1 LRFPVTELHYP
12 KRHNPATALLLLPFD
27 LKRGLRYAGAIIRR
41 SVPSC
46 SFVAQKQ
53 EIEVANRVP
62 ASGLANQ
69 GIDTPAKLFWNLG
82 SAALVEQAVIR
93 GEGVL
98 AKEGPLVVETGR
110 HTGRSAK
117 DKFIVRDSE
126 TEDTIWWDNNKS
138 IAPEHFQALKQ
149 DFLAALGQKE
159 TLFVADLY
167 GGSQP
172 EHRVRVRVIN
182 ELAWHNLFIR
192 TMLVRP
198 EAGELEGFEPE
209 FTIIDL
215 PTFVA
220 DPARH
225 GCRSETVIA
234 VSLTE
239 RMILIGGTAYAG
251 EMKKSVFGV
260 LNYLLPAKGVM
271 PMHCSAN
278 MGGNGDT
285 AVFFGLSGT
294 GKTTLS
300 ADASRTLIGDDEH
313 GWSDTAVFNFE
324 GGCYAKTIRLS
335 QEAEPEIFATTRR
348 FGTVLENVV
357 MDPDTRELDLDDNS
371 KAENTRA
378 AYPIDFIP
386 NCSEENMGPPPR
398 NIVMLTA
405 DAFGVLPPIARLTP
419 DQAMYHFLSG
429 YTAKVAGTE
438 IGVTEPE
445 ATFSTCFGAPFMP
458 RHPSVY
464 GNLLKERI
472 ARGNVDCWLVNTGW
486 TGGKYGVGKRMP
498 IKATRALL
506 NAALDGSLKSAEF
519 RKDPYFGFDVPVEV
533 PGVDTAI
540 LNPRDTWADKEEY
553 DTTAAK
559 LVGLFIDNFAKFEM
573 HVDQSVKEAA
583 PTAA

>member
-1 LRFPVTELHYP
+1 VVATREPAFGLSEMGIETGASLHW
-12 KRHNPATALLLLPFD
+12 NFGPA
-27 LKRGLRYAGAIIRR
+27 
-41 SVPSC
+41 
-46 SFVAQKQ
+46 Q
-53 EIEVANRVP
+53 
-62 ASGLANQ
+62 
-69 GIDTPAKLFWNLG
+69 
-82 SAALVEQAVIR
+82 LVEQAVVR

-98 AKEGPLVVETGR
+98 AKDGPLVVATGK

-117 DKFIVRDSE
+117 DKFIVRDAE
-126 TEDTIWWDNNKS
+126 TEDTIWWDNNAS
-138 IAPEHFQALKQ
+138 ISPEHFAALKA
-149 DFLAALGQKE
+149 DFLACVAEKKE
-159 TLFVADLY
+159 LFVADLF

-192 TMLVRP
+192 TLLVRP
-198 EAGELEGFEPE
+198 EAAELATFTPE

-215 PTFVA
+215 PSFRA

-225 GCRSETVIA
+225 GTRSETVIA
-234 VSLTE
+234 VNLSE
-239 RMILIGGTAYAG
+239 KMILIGGTAYAG
-251 EMKKSVFGV
+251 EMKKSVFGI
-260 LNYLLPAKGVM
+260 LNYLLPAERVM

-278 MGGNGDT
+278 IGPNGDT

-324 GGCYAKTIRLS
+324 GGCYAKMIRLS
-335 QEAEPEIFATTRR
+335 PEAEPEIYATTKR

-357 MDPDTRELDLDDNS
+357 IDPVTRELDLDDNS
-371 KAENTRA
+371 LAENTRG

-386 NCSEENMGPPPR
+386 NASAENMGPVPK
-398 NIVMLTA
+398 NIVFLTA

-458 RHPSVY
+458 RHPTVY

-472 ARGNVDCWLVNTGW
+472 AKGGVTCWLVNTGW
-486 TGGKYGVGKRMP
+486 TGGKYGVGSRMP

-506 NAALDGSLKSAEF
+506 NAALDGSLNNASF
-519 RKDPYFGFDVPVEV
+519 RKDPYFGFEVPEAV
-533 PGVDTAI
+533 PGVDSRI
-540 LNPRDTWADKEEY
+540 LNPRDTWAAKQDY
-553 DTTAAK
+553 DATAER
-559 LVGLFIDNFAKFEM
+559 LVNLFNDNFAKFLP
-573 HVDQSVKEAA
+573 HVDQSVRDSAPAA
-583 PTAA
+583 AAGQAQVESRPTMPA